1 MLPKFYLQFL
11 FKKLAR
17 PALPIFTGTLLAIFL
32 FSTLSS
38 FPDGQLHLKFY
49 LSSDL
54 GFFNRSV
61 DVGILTHPD
70 SDHAAGL
77 IGVLSRFRVS
87 NIIYNSEGETQTFL
101 SFKEAVERQKKNGA
115 KVYTVKSGDRVKIG
129 DISVNFLWPI
139 SAAGSSR
146 TNDLSIVSLVK
157 FKDFEVLLPGDQ
169 EVMEAEKMLAAVDVP
184 AVEVLKVAH
193 HGSKNGLSRRILER
207 LKPQLAIISAGK
219 NNRYGHPHGQVLELL
234 KEFTV
239 RILRT
244 DEEGTVEVA
253 SDGQSFWLTK

>member
-1 MLPKFYLQFL
+1 MLLKFYLQFL

-32 FSTLSS
+32 FSILYS
-38 FPDGQLHLKFY
+38 FPDGQLHVKFYDVGQGDATFIRTAKGSSILIDGGPDNKSLDY

-61 DVGILTHPD
+61 DVVILTHPD

-77 IGVLSRFRVS
+77 IGVLRRFRVS

-129 DISVNFLWPI
+129 DISVNFLWP
-139 SAAGSSR
+139 
-146 TNDLSIVSLVK
+146 
-157 FKDFEVLLPGDQ
+157 
-169 EVMEAEKMLAAVDVP
+169 
-184 AVEVLKVAH
+184 
-193 HGSKNGLSRRILER
+193 
-207 LKPQLAIISAGK
+207 
-219 NNRYGHPHGQVLELL
+219 
-234 KEFTV
+234 
-239 RILRT
+239 
-244 DEEGTVEVA
+244 
-253 SDGQSFWLTK
+253 